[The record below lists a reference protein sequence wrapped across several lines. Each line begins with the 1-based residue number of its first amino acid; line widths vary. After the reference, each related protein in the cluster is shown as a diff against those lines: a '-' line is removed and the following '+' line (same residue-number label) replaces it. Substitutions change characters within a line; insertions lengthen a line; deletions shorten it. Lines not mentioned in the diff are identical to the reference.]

1 MYNQCRQ
8 SHRHCRYILYTAILQ
23 CCVQSVQTSTTRRSV
38 TQCSVLVTQAGC
50 WPTVH
55 EPVSHAIKPSG
66 QLSHVLKLVYLL
78 IYFALTDKSVTSS

>member
-1 MYNQCRQ
+1 MMVVRP
-8 SHRHCRYILYTAILQ
+8 SLQ
-23 CCVQSVQTSTTRRSV
+23 NHSFEFRGMCISSWHVYCVQSVQTSTIRRSV

-66 QLSHVLKLVYLL
+66 QLSHVLLVR
-78 IYFALTDKSVTSS
+78 